1 MRRSWGEGVNAY
13 DQPDRKISVFFYA
26 FPKYYAYILVM
37 YKSASKVYSNLF
49 WIVSACQPE
58 LNTNCVQALMRKI
71 FYHVTK
77 LEVISGSPTPC
88 HLPVTGK
95 MTHTRNPNCRKLA
108 PSPRSSSGPAAEGL
122 EEEEEKEEN

>member
-1 MRRSWGEGVNAY
+1 MGRVGVNAY
-13 DQPDRKISVFFYA
+13 GQPDRKISVFFYA

-77 LEVISGSPTPC
+77 LEVISGPPTPC
-88 HLPVTGK
+88 LLPVTGK

-122 EEEEEKEEN
+122 EEEEEKEED